1 MATVGELKEVLKET
15 LQRNGVAEKIKGQ
28 VRAEVFKALD
38 SKQSGGAV
46 PLSDENLII
55 NELIR
60 EYLNFNQYQE
70 TLSVLVPETGQPE
83 RPAFDRAF
91 MARHLRIQ
99 EDMNTRQVPLLYT
112 LIARGSLWGD
122 TNPRLALSQS
132 NS

>member
-91 MARHLRIQ
+91 MVMPCIARCPTTQYCMRFS
-99 EDMNTRQVPLLYT
+99 NCAGYSTRQRHVRSVRFSICT
-112 LIARGSLWGD
+112 
-122 TNPRLALSQS
+122 
-132 NS
+132 